1 MIRMKI
7 MKFTYSLLVAFIM
20 IACTNDDLTDL
31 STISGPTNILAT
43 FDVSQDNSGLVKI
56 TPSADSASQFEV
68 YFGDGTEDHVTL
80 MVGESVERVYEEGN
94 YSVRIVAK
102 ALNGETAEA
111 IQPLVVSFRAPE
123 NLVVTV
129 VYDADDNFKI
139 SVSATADYAALFHV
153 YFGDVID
160 EIPTPLMLEETID
173 HIYPAVGDYEL
184 TVIAL
189 SGGTQTT
196 EATEIVSIVNPLLL
210 PIDFEDPTL
219 DYTFVDFGNVVST
232 VVANPHVTANNSSS
246 MVGQSFKPVG
256 AETWGGSFLEVDEP
270 IDFSA
275 LQNISVNAWS
285 PVAGIVVKL
294 KLENADASITH
305 EVDITN
311 TVANE
316 WEELV
321 YDFSA
326 APAADYM
333 RIVLFFDFGNV
344 GNDTTYFFDDIKL
357 AQSNSAIFE
366 LFENFEG
373 TPPVFTDFGNIDPTE
388 VVANPVIDGT
398 NDTANAAKL
407 TKTAGS
413 EVWAGTFF
421 ELTDQVIE
429 FSTSKKM
436 RFKSLSPAVGKVIK
450 LKLENADASVTHEVD
465 VLTTVADAWEVLTF
479 DFIEAPVAQYN
490 RVVVFYDFGNPGDGS
505 VYYFDEMEAG
515 EGALVSTIPPSPVE
529 DFEGTPPVFIV
540 FGNIEDTQIVAN
552 PNSGGINPSAMS
564 ASQVKT
570 AGSETWAGSF
580 FEVATP
586 LDLDTY
592 NKISMMIY
600 SPISGAVMKLKLE
613 NSDASITH
621 EVDIINTVT
630 NDWEEMVYDFSEA
643 PAADYVRIVVFF
655 DFGNNGDGSNYY
667 FDEIQL
673 TN

>member
-1 MIRMKI
+1 
-7 MKFTYSLLVAFIM
+7 
-20 IACTNDDLTDL
+20 
-31 STISGPTNILAT
+31 
-43 FDVSQDNSGLVKI
+43 
-56 TPSADSASQFEV
+56 
-68 YFGDGTEDHVTL
+68 
-80 MVGESVERVYEEGN
+80 
-94 YSVRIVAK
+94 
-102 ALNGETAEA
+102 
-111 IQPLVVSFRAPE
+111 
-123 NLVVTV
+123 
-129 VYDADDNFKI
+129 
-139 SVSATADYAALFHV
+139 
-153 YFGDVID
+153 
-160 EIPTPLMLEETID
+160 
-173 HIYPAVGDYEL
+173 
-184 TVIAL
+184 
-189 SGGTQTT
+189 
-196 EATEIVSIVNPLLL
+196 
-210 PIDFEDPTL
+210 
-219 DYTFVDFGNVVST
+219 
-232 VVANPHVTANNSSS
+232 
-246 MVGQSFKPVG
+246 
-256 AETWGGSFLEVDEP
+256 
-270 IDFSA
+270 
-275 LQNISVNAWS
+275 
-285 PVAGIVVKL
+285 
-294 KLENADASITH
+294 
-305 EVDITN
+305 
-311 TVANE
+311 
-316 WEELV
+316 
-321 YDFSA
+321 
-326 APAADYM
+326 
-333 RIVLFFDFGNV
+333 
-344 GNDTTYFFDDIKL
+344 
-357 AQSNSAIFE
+357 
-366 LFENFEG
+366 
-373 TPPVFTDFGNIDPTE
+373 
-388 VVANPVIDGT
+388 
-398 NDTANAAKL
+398 
-407 TKTAGS
+407 
-413 EVWAGTFF
+413 
-421 ELTDQVIE
+421 
-429 FSTSKKM
+429 M

-630 NDWEEMVYDFSEA
+630 NDWEEMVYNFSEA

-667 FDEIQL
+667 FDEIKL

>member
-7 MKFTYSLLVAFIM
+7 MKFTYTVLVAFLM

-31 STISGPTNILAT
+31 TTISGPTNIMAT
-43 FDVSQDNSGLVKI
+43 FDISQDNSGLVKI

-68 YFGDGTEDHVTL
+68 YFGDGTEEHITL
-80 MVGESVERVYEEGN
+80 MVGESVERVYAEGN
-94 YSVRIVAK
+94 YSVRVVAK

-123 NLVVTV
+123 NLVVTI
-129 VYDADDNFKI
+129 VYDTDDNFKI
-139 SVSATADYAALFHV
+139 SVSATADYATLFHV
-153 YFGDVID
+153 YFGDVIN

-189 SGGTQTT
+189 SGGASTT

-232 VVANPHVTANNSSS
+232 VVANPYATANNSSS

-270 IDFSA
+270 IDFSS

-305 EVDITN
+305 ELDITN

-373 TPPVFTDFGNIDPTE
+373 APPVFTDFGNIDPTE

-450 LKLENADASVTHEVD
+450 LKLENADASITHEVD

-630 NDWEEMVYDFSEA
+630 NDWEEMVYNFSEA

-667 FDEIQL
+667 FDEIKL